1 MLYWQ
6 RNISIESIQMRWQHF
21 FCQLWVNFDCS
32 SEILEYLKH
41 HSLIQSALFISKLF
55 FYDNVPT
62 NMSFNERLK
71 AAASALKIL
80 YHFCNTFLFTG
91 SFETYFLRL
100 MSIDGNELQGNESD
114 KLVHWCHG
122 APGVLHML
130 LLAYKV
136 RKNRGSGTPFIL
148 CGSGSGSSVSS
159 LKLFKV
165 RVLFCFE
172 KI

>member
-1 MLYWQ
+1 ML
-6 RNISIESIQMRWQHF
+6 SVHKMLF
-21 FCQLWVNFDCS
+21 FRLSELLKPSVDYLMAKAFPSGNFPS
-32 SEILEYLKH
+32 SEVSLFYSVLQGSNIYRTVHLILEYLKH

-80 YHFCNTFLFTG
+80 YQFCNTFLFTG

-100 MSIDGNELQGNESD
+100 MSIDGFELQGNESD

-136 RKNRGSGTPFIL
+136 SKT
-148 CGSGSGSSVSS
+148 
-159 LKLFKV
+159 K
-165 RVLFCFE
+165 
-172 KI
+172 